1 MSDYDNVKIYAVAVE
16 EGIKFRYELEPGEE
30 PFEVLDLD
38 DGLDELIKFF
48 ELAYDAGKD
57 EGWHEGY
64 RQGKEYNARHKYID
78 SILKTGEDK

>member
-1 MSDYDNVKIYAVAVE
+1 MNDYNNVKIYAVAVE
-16 EGIKFRYELEPGEE
+16 EGIKFRYELENGEE

-48 ELAYDAGKD
+48 ELAYDSGKD

-64 RQGKEYNARHKYID
+64 ID
-78 SILKTGEDK
+78 GIEDGRR